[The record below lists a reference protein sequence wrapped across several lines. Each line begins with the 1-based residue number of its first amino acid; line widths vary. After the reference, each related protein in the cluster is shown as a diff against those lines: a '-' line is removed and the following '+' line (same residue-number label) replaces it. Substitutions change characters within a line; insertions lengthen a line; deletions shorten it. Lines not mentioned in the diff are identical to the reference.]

1 MRKQVAER
9 ANYRP
14 SGRGNTVLIEHHK
27 TGKQI
32 AMPLRDREGPLF
44 PELTQYLDSLERL
57 GVPIVLMKPK
67 RPQDGEEAVP
77 RPFKF
82 RTARIR
88 IRKIARAAGLPDYL
102 MPGRLRKKAWHR
114 RGTVPRRSES
124 TRKIP
129 SARPPTRS
137 ASGASIWRSKKN
149 RTGRLSL

>member
-67 RPQDGEEAVP
+67 RPQDGEVAVP

-88 IRKIARAAGLPDYL
+88 IRKIARAAGLPDYGGL
-102 MPGRLRKKAWHR
+102 P
-114 RGTVPRRSES
+114 PRRHN
-124 TRKIP
+124 
-129 SARPPTRS
+129 
-137 ASGASIWRSKKN
+137 GV
-149 RTGRLSL
+149 GRCRGD